1 MELTDRK
8 RQILKIVVEEYVA
21 AAEPVGSKA
30 IAQRM
35 PGKISSATIRNE
47 LADLTEMGYL
57 EQPHTSAGRVPSA
70 KGYRLYVNELMER
83 RSLSREE
90 EEKLNTSLAEKLAG
104 TDQVMARAGQMVSS
118 FVGYPAY
125 AVADHKTAA
134 TVRRFELIPV
144 DQSSFIA
151 VVMLS
156 DSQVKSQLLPLQLP
170 VADGGLPDMSHL
182 LNAHFT
188 GIGPEDMNGRLMS
201 LSEQVSGQWFLPLNQ
216 VVEYAGR
223 LLKEANSQEVFTG
236 GAKEFLRFPEYRD
249 ADKAH
254 DLMTFMVDNKE
265 QLPAPTEGGPVQILI
280 GPENL
285 NEALRDSSVV
295 VASYDIGDNMRGLVG
310 VVGPTRMDY
319 ATLQR
324 AWAAC
329 SGRTSCPPR
338 RTRKHERKRQQY
350 PSGESAGES
359 GNPGNRESGHCA
371 GNGGG
376 DLHRHPGS
384 DGKNGTAGQ
393 DGVRRQRQISAA
405 GSGV

>member
-1 MELTDRK
+1 MEMTDRK
-8 RQILKIVVEEYVA
+8 KQILKIVVEEYVA

-70 KGYRLYVNELMER
+70 KGYRLYVNELMEHR
-83 RSLSREE
+83 ALSREE
-90 EEKLNTSLAEKLAG
+90 EDKLNASLAEKLAG
-104 TDQVMARAGQMVSS
+104 TDQLMARAGQMVSS

-125 AVADHKTAA
+125 TVADHKTAA

-144 DQSSFIA
+144 DANSFIA

-201 LSEQVSGQWFLPLNQ
+201 LSEQVPGQWFLPLNQ

-223 LLKEANSQEVFTG
+223 LLKEANSQEVFPS

-254 DLMTFMVDNKE
+254 DMMTFMVDNKE

-285 NEALRDSSVV
+285 SEALRDSSVV

-319 ATLQR
+319 ATV
-324 AWAAC
+324 AARL
-329 SGRTSCPPR
+329 SYFAESLGRMF
-338 RTRKHERKRQQY
+338 
-350 PSGESAGES
+350 
-359 GNPGNRESGHCA
+359 
-371 GNGGG
+371 
-376 DLHRHPGS
+376 
-384 DGKNGTAGQ
+384 GKNQLPPKEDQET
-393 DGVRRQRQISAA
+393 
-405 GSGV
+405 

>member
-1 MELTDRK
+1 MEMTDRK
-8 RQILKIVVEEYVA
+8 KQILKIVVEEYVA

-70 KGYRLYVNELMER
+70 KGYRLYVNELMEHR
-83 RSLSREE
+83 ALSREE
-90 EEKLNTSLAEKLAG
+90 EDKLNASLAEKLAG
-104 TDQVMARAGQMVSS
+104 TDQLMARAGQMVSS
-118 FVGYPAY
+118 FAN
-125 AVADHKTAA
+125 
-134 TVRRFELIPV
+134 
-144 DQSSFIA
+144 SFIA

-182 LNAHFT
+182 LNTHFT

-201 LSEQVSGQWFLPLNQ
+201 LSEQVPGQWFLPLNR

-223 LLKEANSQEVFTG
+223 LLKEANSQEVFPS

-285 NEALRDSSVV
+285 SEALRDSSVV

-319 ATLQR
+319 ATV
-324 AWAAC
+324 AARL
-329 SGRTSCPPR
+329 SYFAESLGRMF
-338 RTRKHERKRQQY
+338 
-350 PSGESAGES
+350 
-359 GNPGNRESGHCA
+359 
-371 GNGGG
+371 
-376 DLHRHPGS
+376 
-384 DGKNGTAGQ
+384 GKNQLPPKEDQET
-393 DGVRRQRQISAA
+393 
-405 GSGV
+405 